1 MKAKTLSQKFER
13 LEVDDKMNEKIIL
26 EKLRNF
32 QVDHIWFDRHYN
44 QLKEQY
50 GDEWVAVFQKQVI
63 DHGKNLKALRNRLQ
77 KNYPEE
83 LGNIVIEFVLL
94 EDVELIL

>member
-1 MKAKTLSQKFER
+1 MSE
-13 LEVDDKMNEKIIL
+13 EIIL

-32 QVDHIWFDRHYN
+32 QADHIWFDQHYD

-63 DHGKNLKALRNRLQ
+63 DHHKNLKTLMKRLR
-77 KNYPEE
+77 KNYPQHV
-83 LGNIVIEFVLL
+83 GDIVVEFVSL
-94 EDVELIL
+94 EEVELIL

>member
-1 MKAKTLSQKFER
+1 MKTEALSQKFEQ
-13 LEVDDKMNEKIIL
+13 LEAEGKMNEEIIL
-26 EKLRNF
+26 KKLRNF
-32 QVDHIWFDRHYN
+32 QADHIWFGRHYN

-50 GDEWVAVFQKQVI
+50 GDEWVAIFQKRVI
-63 DHGKNLKALRNRLQ
+63 DHGKNLKTLRNRLQ
-77 KNYPEE
+77 RNYPEE